1 MDSRGFRNNNPL
13 NLSWRADDVWQ
24 GLDEPP
30 CDTPPK
36 GYTALCRFTDPVWG
50 IRAAARQLLAYQ
62 DRHKLR
68 TTRQIITRWAPPG
81 VDDNHTMSYIA
92 MVATRIG
99 KTPDEP
105 LNLHSYADLKPLVEA
120 MIDFENTGHGH
131 PYSPQQIDRALELAG
146 VPKPKP
152 KALADTEVIA
162 AASTTTGTTGLVG
175 VGAVQD
181 QIQDAGNALSPYAY
195 MSKWIMFACLAL
207 TLIGVGLGI
216 YTTMRR
222 RKGP

>member
-13 NLSWRADDVWQ
+13 NLSWRAEDVWQ

-62 DRHKLR
+62 DRQKLR

-81 VDDNHTMSYIA
+81 VDDNHTIA
-92 MVATRIG
+92 YVSMVSTRVG

-105 LNLHSYADLKPLVEA
+105 LNLHAYADLKPLVEA
-120 MIDFENTGHGH
+120 MIDFENAGHGH

-146 VPKPKP
+146 VPAPKP
-152 KALADTEVIA
+152 RAMADTEIIA

-175 VGAVQD
+175 VGAVHD
-181 QIQDAGNALSPYAY
+181 QLQDAGNALSPYAY
-195 MSKWIMFACLAL
+195 MSKWVMFACLAL
-207 TLIGVGLGI
+207 TMIGVGLGI
-216 YTTMRR
+216 YTTLRR
-222 RKGP
+222 RSQP

>member
-1 MDSRGFRNNNPL
+1 MNSRGFRNNNPL
-13 NLSWRADDVWQ
+13 NLSYRPEDVWQ

-30 CDTPPK
+30 YDTPPK
-36 GYTALCRFTDPVWG
+36 GYTALCRFVDPVWG

-62 DRHKLR
+62 DRHHLR
-68 TTRQIITRWAPPG
+68 TVRQIVTRWAPPG
-81 VDDNHTMSYIA
+81 VDDNHTIAYIA

-99 KTPDEP
+99 KTPDGV
-105 LNLHSYADLKPLVEA
+105 LDLHKYADLKPLMEA

-131 PYSPQQIDRALELAG
+131 PYSAQQIDRALELAG

-152 KALADTEVIA
+152 AAMADKEVISA
-162 AASTTTGTTGLVG
+162 VSTTTGTTGLVG

>member
-13 NLSWRADDVWQ
+13 NLSWRKEDQWQ
-24 GLDEPP
+24 GLDMPP
-30 CDTPPK
+30 CDTPPA

-50 IRAAARQLLAYQ
+50 IRAAARQLIAYQ
-62 DRHKLR
+62 DRHGLR
-68 TTRQIITRWAPPG
+68 SIRQLITRWAPPG
-81 VDDNHTMSYIA
+81 VDDNHTGAYVS
-92 MVATRIG
+92 MVATRTG
-99 KTPDEP
+99 KQPDVP
-105 LNLHSYADLKPLVEA
+105 VNLHDYDDLKPIMEA

-152 KALADTEVIA
+152 SAGADPGVIA

-175 VGAVQD
+175 LGAVQEHV
-181 QIQDAGNALSPYAY
+181 QDAGNALSPYAY
-195 MSKWIMFACLAL
+195 LSKWAMFACLAL
-207 TLIGVGLGI
+207 TMAGVGIGLYLAVKG
-216 YTTMRR
+216 

>member
-13 NLSWRADDVWQ
+13 NLSWRAEDVWQ

-50 IRAAARQLLAYQ
+50 IRAGVRQLLAYQ
-62 DRHKLR
+62 DRHGCRTLR
-68 TTRQIITRWAPPG
+68 DFISRWAPAG
-81 VDDNHTMSYIA
+81 VDDNHTEAYVQEVAEDMS
-92 MVATRIG
+92 VN
-99 KTPDEP
+99 PDSHV
-105 LNLHSYADLKPLVEA
+105 NMHVYAEARPFIEA

-175 VGAVQD
+175 IGAVQD
-181 QIQDAGNALSPYAY
+181 QIQDAGSALSPYAY
-195 MSKWIMFACLAL
+195 MSKWVMFACLAL
-207 TLIGVGLGI
+207 TMIGVGLGI
-216 YTTMRR
+216 YTTLRR
-222 RKGP
+222 RSQP

>member
-68 TTRQIITRWAPPG
+68 TPRQVITRWAPPG
-81 VDDNHTMSYIA
+81 VDDNHTIAYIA

-105 LNLHSYADLKPLVEA
+105 LNLHSYADLKPLIEA

-181 QIQDAGNALSPYAY
+181 QIQDAGSALSPYAY
-195 MSKWIMFACLAL
+195 MSKWVMFACLAL
-207 TLIGVGLGI
+207 TMIGVSLGI
-216 YTTMRR
+216 YTTLRR
-222 RKGP
+222 RSQP